1 MYRTLFDL
9 AGLAIIGWI
18 PLIFVPLWRGTRRL
32 AESALFPAYLAGLYV
47 IGITSVLGEM
57 GPGLMADFGSAD
69 GVLSLLQTEGLAL
82 VAWIHILAFDQVVG
96 LLIYRDNM
104 RYRFV
109 PIWLQSLIL
118 VATLMLGP
126 VGFLAYYVL
135 RIPRRRARAT
145 AWGERWDPDTA

>member
-32 AESALFPAYLAGLYV
+32 AESAVFPAYLAVLYV
-47 IGITSVLGEM
+47 VGIVAVLAEM
-57 GPGLMADFGSAD
+57 GPGIMGDFGSAD
-69 GVLSLLQTEGLAL
+69 GVLSLLRTEGLAL

-96 LLIYRDNM
+96 LLIYRDNVQH
-104 RYRFV
+104 RYV
-109 PIWLQSLIL
+109 PIWLQSVIL

-126 VGFLAYYVL
+126 VGFLTYYVL
-135 RIPRRRARAT
+135 RIMRRRARMT
-145 AWGERWDPDTA
+145 AWGERWEPGTP